1 MTADFL
7 HTLALSSIAGVGP
20 ALLRQLLSR
29 YGTAEGVFARI
40 ADDAPGASPSLR
52 ALADAIVAG
61 RAGALDFANRQVE
74 AAGRDGV
81 RMLCVGGEGY
91 PARLAQCHD
100 APPVLFVRGGV
111 NFETAKVLSVVGTRH
126 PSDEG
131 RDLCGSIVADLC
143 RRHPDLIIVSGLAFG
158 IDIAAHRAALR
169 SGRLTVGVVAHG
181 LDTLYPA
188 QHRDEARRMESEG
201 GAVVSEFAYG
211 VRPEAYNFVARNRV
225 IAGLADAT
233 LVVET
238 AARGGSL
245 ITTRC
250 AFDYDRQVLAVPG
263 FPGRELSRGCNDLIR
278 RNVAALV
285 ETADDVDA
293 AMAWDVPAA
302 VRQAHSAQP
311 SLFAS
316 PQGAEQEAIVAAL
329 RAEDGLTASLIG
341 QRARLPIATVNV
353 ELLNMEFAGLVK
365 SMPGNSYRL
374 LI

>member
-1 MTADFL
+1 MAADFR

-29 YGTAEGVFARI
+29 YGSAEGVFAHV
-40 ADDAPGASPSLR
+40 AEGVPGASPSLR

-61 RAGALDFANRQVE
+61 RDAALAFADGQVE
-74 AAGRDGV
+74 RAERDGV

-91 PARLAQCHD
+91 PARLAQCPD

-111 NFETAKVLSVVGTRH
+111 NFEAAKVLSVVGTRH

-131 RDLCGSIVADLC
+131 RDLCDALVADLC
-143 RRHPDLIIVSGLAFG
+143 RRHPDLVVVSGLAFG

-169 SGRLTVGVVAHG
+169 MGRPSVAVVAHG

-188 QHRDEARRMESEG
+188 QHRDEAVRMEREA

-233 LVVET
+233 LVVES
-238 AARGGSL
+238 APRGGSL

-285 ETADDVDA
+285 TSADDVDA

-311 SLFAS
+311 SLFVE
-316 PQGAEQEAIVAAL
+316 PQGPEQEAIVAAL

-353 ELLNMEFAGLVK
+353 ELLSMEFAGIVK